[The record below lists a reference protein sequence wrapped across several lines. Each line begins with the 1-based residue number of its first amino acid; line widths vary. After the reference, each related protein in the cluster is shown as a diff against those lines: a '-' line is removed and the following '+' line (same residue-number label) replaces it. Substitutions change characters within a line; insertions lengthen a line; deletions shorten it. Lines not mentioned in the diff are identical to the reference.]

1 MSHSVRTETVAAD
14 MDRIFQPLAGVT
26 AGRHPSPNSV
36 VGRERRRSRWW
47 LLTLP
52 PLVVAAGTALG
63 LTAIHEGWQPPVA
76 ALRSAAPTAPQRRAI
91 DQAAPAGARVTDAPT
106 AVAPAP
112 LPDTGVAVGSG
123 GTDDAQGA
131 VPRDD
136 RTQPAAA
143 DLPRAARQ
151 PVQPI
156 DRAPGIATARAPD
169 RVRGGGGRASD
180 SGCAPN
186 SPENRCI
193 YQDVLDAHGRLYR
206 AYERARVRGVSNR
219 DLTIIARRW
228 REARNRADDDPD
240 GAIRRYNQLADQ
252 LDDLTE
258 SVP

>member
-14 MDRIFQPLAGVT
+14 MDRIFQPLVGVT
-26 AGRHPSPNSV
+26 AGRHPSPNPV

-63 LTAIHEGWQPPVA
+63 LTAVREGWQPPVA
-76 ALRSAAPTAPQRRAI
+76 LRSAAPTVLQKPAVEQG
-91 DQAAPAGARVTDAPT
+91 APAGPRVTDAPT
-106 AVAPAP
+106 AVANAP
-112 LPDTGVAVGSG
+112 LPDTGVAVDSG

-131 VPRDD
+131 IPRDD

-151 PVQPI
+151 PVRPI
-156 DRAPGIATARAPD
+156 DRAPRIVTVRVPD

-180 SGCAPN
+180 SGCPPN

-193 YQDVLDAHGRLYR
+193 YQDVLNAHGRLYR
-206 AYERARVRGVSNR
+206 AYERARVRGVSSR
-219 DLTIIARRW
+219 DLTVIARRW